1 MFNKRVNKNKGY
13 NKMNSNDKRKVE
25 YNDYMDNYSWCN
37 RSHSIVREHKRNL
50 NILEGILL
58 IVDIKH
64 IKYHMKKLNKY
75 HSHISIGMFSHLS
88 IIKQYK
94 LKDIQLQI
102 LYNNLY
108 YNRYIK

>member
-1 MFNKRVNKNKGY
+1 MIMFNKRVNKNKDII
-13 NKMNSNDKRKVE
+13 KM
-25 YNDYMDNYSWCN
+25 YSIN
-37 RSHSIVREHKRNL
+37 NNNIVIEHKRNL
-50 NILEGILL
+50 NILEGVLL

-75 HSHISIGMFSHLS
+75 HSHISIGMFSNLS

>member
-1 MFNKRVNKNKGY
+1 MIMFNKRVNKNKDII
-13 NKMNSNDKRKVE
+13 KM
-25 YNDYMDNYSWCN
+25 YSIN
-37 RSHSIVREHKRNL
+37 NNNIVIEHKRNL
-50 NILEGILL
+50 NILEGVLL

-75 HSHISIGMFSHLS
+75 HSHISLGMFSNLS

>member
-1 MFNKRVNKNKGY
+1 M
-13 NKMNSNDKRKVE
+13 
-25 YNDYMDNYSWCN
+25 YSIN
-37 RSHSIVREHKRNL
+37 NNNIVIEHKRNL
-50 NILEGILL
+50 NIIEGILL

-75 HSHISIGMFSHLS
+75 HSHISIGMFSNLS
-88 IIKQYK
+88 IIKRYK

>member
-1 MFNKRVNKNKGY
+1 MIILNKRVKKKKDII
-13 NKMNSNDKRKVE
+13 KM
-25 YNDYMDNYSWCN
+25 YSIN
-37 RSHSIVREHKRNL
+37 NNHIVIEHKRNL
-50 NILEGILL
+50 NILEGVLL

-75 HSHISIGMFSHLS
+75 HSHISIGMFSNLS

>member
-1 MFNKRVNKNKGY
+1 MIMFNKRVNKNKGY
-13 NKMNSNDKRKVE
+13 NKM
-25 YNDYMDNYSWCN
+25 YSIN
-37 RSHSIVREHKRNL
+37 NNNIVIEHKRNI

-58 IVDIKH
+58 IVDIKN

>member
-1 MFNKRVNKNKGY
+1 MIMFNKRVNKNKGY
-13 NKMNSNDKRKVE
+13 NKM
-25 YNDYMDNYSWCN
+25 YSIN
-37 RSHSIVREHKRNL
+37 NNNIVIEHKRNI

-58 IVDIKH
+58 IVDIKN
-64 IKYHMKKLNKY
+64 IKHHMKKLNKY
-75 HSHISIGMFSHLS
+75 HQHISFGLFSNLS

>member
-1 MFNKRVNKNKGY
+1 MIMFNKRVNKNKDII
-13 NKMNSNDKRKVE
+13 KM
-25 YNDYMDNYSWCN
+25 YSIN
-37 RSHSIVREHKRNL
+37 NNNIVIEHKRNL
-50 NILEGILL
+50 NILEGVLL

-75 HSHISIGMFSHLS
+75 HSHISFGMFSNLS